1 MSFRLALAA
10 TTAAAALAAGAATA
24 LADPSPAAQGQ
35 AQSAQSQQAQAQ
47 QAPAKPAKAKL
58 VKATPDE
65 RAAADRLEPLQRATF
80 WMREAGLDPKDAEA
94 GVKLSKALRQL
105 SRNDEATAAAARAL
119 VFHPND
125 VEGLLELARDH
136 IQAGQPFYA
145 LEPLK
150 QAQTAAPKDW
160 RPRSLAGVA
169 YDQLGRTDDARGAW
183 REALALSPDNPAV
196 LSNLAMSLAA
206 GGEAAKAET
215 LLRKAVQS
223 PQAGVVT
230 RQDLALVLGL
240 QGKTAEAEKLIRDDV
255 PPPQADADLAWFR
268 TAAAAPAPAKVE
280 AAHSWSS
287 MEPPAGGK

>member
-1 MSFRLALAA
+1 MSPRLALAA
-10 TTAAAALAAGAATA
+10 TAAAAALATGVAPA
-24 LADPSPAAQGQ
+24 LADPGSAAQSQSQSSAQSAAQ
-35 AQSAQSQQAQAQ
+35 AQSEAQ
-47 QAPAKPAKAKL
+47 PAKTSKAKP
-58 VKATPDE
+58 VKATPAE
-65 RAAADRLEPLQRATF
+65 REAADRLEPLQRATF
-80 WMREAGLDPKDAEA
+80 WMREVDVDPKDAEA

-105 SRNDEATAAAARAL
+105 SRTEESTTAAERVL

-160 RPRSLAGVA
+160 RPHSLIGVA
-169 YDQLGRTDDARGAW
+169 YDQLGRTDDARAAW
-183 REALALSPDNPAV
+183 RQALAVSPDNPAV

-206 GGEAAKAET
+206 AGEAAKAET

-230 RQDLALVLGL
+230 RQDLAMVLGM

-268 TAAAAPAPAKVE
+268 TAPAPEKADP
-280 AAHSWSS
+280 HTWSS
-287 MEPPAGGK
+287 LETPAGGK

>member
-1 MSFRLALAA
+1 MSPRLALAA
-10 TTAAAALAAGAATA
+10 TAAAAALAAGVAPA
-24 LADPSPAAQGQ
+24 LADPGA
-35 AQSAQSQQAQAQ
+35 QAQAQ
-47 QAPAKPAKAKL
+47 SVQGQPSTQTPVQNSAKTPKAKP
-58 VKATPDE
+58 VKATPAE
-65 RAAADRLEPLQRATF
+65 RAAAERLQPLQRATF
-80 WMREAGLDPKDAEA
+80 WMREVDIDPQDADA

-105 SRNDEATAAAARAL
+105 NRTDEAVTAAARVL

-125 VEGLLELARDH
+125 VEGLLELARGH

-150 QAQTAAPKDW
+150 HAQTAASKDW
-160 RPRSLAGVA
+160 RPLSLIGVA
-169 YDQLGRTDDARGAW
+169 YDQLGRTDGARAAW
-183 REALALSPDNPAV
+183 RQALTLSPDNPAV

-206 GGEAAKAET
+206 GGEVGKAET

-223 PQAGVVT
+223 PQVGVVT

-268 TAAAAPAPAKVE
+268 TAAAPKVE
-280 AAHSWSS
+280 PHTWSS
-287 MEPPAGGK
+287 LQTPTGGK